1 MTAEDKKAVSIKVP
15 VKPKE
20 AEEKRRK
27 LNSLKI
33 KNEEL
38 NEEEK
43 KKKEEL
49 ELLITRLRDED
60 PEVVNL
66 SITML
71 NKEIIDTSGI
81 LTSSLLALKVLKTH
95 YSTLL
100 EIHEEMKFE
109 ECKRKMS
116 NMISALSTTIGDEN
130 NIVKYVIMGNKNDLV
145 NYGHEY
151 IKNLISKLLVEFK
164 NVKEEESSGSG
175 AAVTPG
181 GAGGPAAATA
191 SLGATSLAATSLAA
205 TSLAA
210 TSLAATSPV
219 TASPVT
225 APPMTASSPAA
236 GAPRGSHMLSHIYE
250 LVNIIV
256 PYCFNHNTE
265 YEAIDLLIEVDK
277 INDIHLYVDEKSCER
292 SILYL
297 LNITHYSSS
306 TEEYYKLMEVILH
319 ILKKHKRH
327 VECLKILLKLNRR
340 DKIKDLLFECGDMI
354 TCKQM
359 ALICSRHSIHL
370 EFTQEEVIRYP
381 HMNLNQLASLSSGE
395 HLSSIFLKLAKDL
408 DVEEPKLPEDIYK
421 THLEEKRNT
430 NVWDS
435 AKQNLSASF
444 VNAFVN
450 AAFCKDKLMTV
461 NSSLWI
467 FKNKD
472 YGLMSATAS
481 MGLLLMWNVDE
492 GLSQID
498 KFQYSSDHHVKAG
511 ALMAFGLA
519 CTNVKS
525 ECDPAFA
532 LLSEHIDAENTM
544 ERIGAIL
551 GFGYA
556 YAGSGKENLL
566 DVLMPPLVDN
576 GCIIECSVFAAV
588 SLGLVFVGS
597 QNREIAEY
605 IIDTVMEREKVNSSL
620 DQPIAKLYA
629 VALGLLF
636 LCAREKCEATLS
648 ALEII
653 KHPIAK
659 YMITTVEGMAFA
671 GSNDVLKVQKML
683 QVLVEKRSDKKVNMD
698 GSAKPT
704 DQPHHPAPGGNAVD
718 GKAPQG
724 ADAKGPLLDGK
735 RANPTLGSSKS
746 AKTGPADGKGST
758 TNAGSGS
765 GGNTPQAE
773 DNLDQCVAILNIALI
788 ALTDDISSEMTTRII
803 DHFLQYSNLNQK
815 KAVPLALALLF
826 TSFPKPNIVDILSKL
841 THDQDAD
848 VALHAIMSLGFVG
861 AGTNNSRI
869 AILLRQLSTFYC
881 KDTNATFVV
890 RLSQGLLYMGKGL
903 LTINPLHSNRSIIN
917 YVALGSLL
925 VTIHACLQLK
935 TTILGKYHYLL
946 YHLVPCIYPRM
957 LVTVNEDLEPLPI
970 SVRVGQAVDVV
981 GQAGKPKTITG
992 FQTHVTPVLLLHTD
1006 RAEIATEEYIPINDT
1021 LEGIVILK
1029 KDPNYVPPAIN

>member
-60 PEVVNL
+60 PDVVNL

-95 YSTLL
+95 YNTLL
-100 EIHEEMKFE
+100 EIHEHMKFE
-109 ECKRKMS
+109 ECKKKMS

-130 NIVKYVIMGNKNDLV
+130 NIVKYIIMGNKNDLV

-151 IKNLISKLLVEFK
+151 IKNLISKLLVEYK
-164 NVKEEESSGSG
+164 NVKEEESSLSGSV
-175 AAVTPG
+175 VTPG
-181 GAGGPAAATA
+181 GAGGAP
-191 SLGATSLAATSLAA
+191 SSS
-205 TSLAA
+205 
-210 TSLAATSPV
+210 SPV
-219 TASPVT
+219 SVSPTVAGSSSSV
-225 APPMTASSPAA
+225 APSGAA
-236 GAPRGSHMLSHIYE
+236 GSTPKGVHMINHIYE

-306 TEEYYKLMEVILH
+306 TEEYYKLMDVILH

-327 VECLKILLKLNRR
+327 VEYLKILLRLNRTE
-340 DKIKDLLFECGDMI
+340 KIKDLLFECGDMI

-370 EFTQEEVIRYP
+370 EFTQEEMLQYP
-381 HMNLNQLASLSSGE
+381 HLDLNQLASLSSGE

-408 DVEEPKLPEDIYK
+408 DVEEPKLPEDVYK
-421 THLEEKRNT
+421 TYLEEKRNT

-435 AKQNLSASF
+435 AKQNLSSSF

-481 MGLLLMWNVDE
+481 MGLLLMWNIDE

-498 KFQYSSDHHVKAG
+498 KFQYSSDQYVKAG
-511 ALMAFGLA
+511 SLMAFGLA

-605 IIDTVMEREKVNSSL
+605 IIDTVMEREKVNNSL

-636 LCAREKCEATLS
+636 LCSREKCEATLS

-659 YMITTVEGMAFA
+659 YMIMTVEGMAFA

-683 QVLVEKRSDKKVNMD
+683 QVLVEKRNDKKVNVD
-698 GSAKPT
+698 VFAKPS
-704 DQPHHPAPGGNAVD
+704 DQQPPHGGSNTVD

-724 ADAKGPLLDGK
+724 AEGKGPVLDGK
-735 RANPTLGSSKS
+735 RTNPTIGGSKS
-746 AKTGPADGKGST
+746 AKGGSGDGKG
-758 TNAGSGS
+758 NANVGSGA
-765 GGNTPQAE
+765 GGNNHPTQVE

-881 KDTNATFVV
+881 KDANATFVV

-917 YVALGSLL
+917 HVALGSLL

-957 LVTVNEDLEPLPI
+957 LVTVTEDLEPLPI

>member
-15 VKPKE
+15 VKD
-20 AEEKRRK
+20 ADDKRRK
-27 LNSLKI
+27 LNNAKI
-33 KNEEL
+33 KKEEL

-49 ELLITRLRDED
+49 ELLITRLKDD
-60 PEVVNL
+60 DINVVNL
-66 SITML
+66 SINLL

-81 LTSSLLALKVLKTH
+81 LTSLLALKVLKTH
-95 YSTLL
+95 YNTLI
-100 EIHEEMKFE
+100 EIHNEMKFE
-109 ECKRKMS
+109 ECKRKLS

-130 NIVKYVIMGNKNDLV
+130 NIVKYVISGNKKDLI

-151 IKNLISKLLVEFK
+151 IKNLITKLLVEYK
-164 NVKEEESSGSG
+164 NIKEEEVSANSN
-175 AAVTPG
+175 
-181 GAGGPAAATA
+181 AATKN
-191 SLGATSLAATSLAA
+191 
-205 TSLAA
+205 
-210 TSLAATSPV
+210 V
-219 TASPVT
+219 TIN
-225 APPMTASSPAA
+225 
-236 GAPRGSHMLSHIYE
+236 HIYE

-256 PYCFNHNTE
+256 PYCFSHNTE

-277 INDIHLYVDEKSCER
+277 INDIYLYVDEKSCDR

-297 LNITHYSSS
+297 LNLTHYSSS
-306 TEEYYKLMEVILH
+306 TEEYYKLMNVILN
-319 ILKKHKRH
+319 ILKKHKKH
-327 VECLKILLKLNRR
+327 IESLKILLRLN
-340 DKIKDLLFECGDMI
+340 KINNIKELIFECGDI
-354 TCKQM
+354 LICKQI
-359 ALICSRHSIHL
+359 ALICARHCVYL
-370 EFTQEEVIRYP
+370 EFTEEEISKYP
-381 HMNLNQLASLSSGE
+381 NLNLAEISNLSSGE

-408 DVEEPKLPEDIYK
+408 DVEEPKLPEDVYK
-421 THLEEKRNT
+421 SHLEEKRNT
-430 NVWDS
+430 SVWDS
-435 AKQNLSASF
+435 AKQNLSSTF

-450 AAFCKDKLMTV
+450 AAFCKDKLMTI
-461 NSSLWI
+461 NSSLWL
-467 FKNKD
+467 FKNKE

-481 MGLLLMWNVDE
+481 MGLLLLWNIDE

-498 KFQYSSDHHVKAG
+498 KFQYSSDQYVKAG

-519 CTNVKS
+519 CTNIKN
-525 ECDPAFA
+525 ECDPAYA
-532 LLSEHIDAENTM
+532 LLSEHIDAQNVM
-544 ERIGAIL
+544 EKIGAIL

-556 YAGSGKENLL
+556 YAGTNRENLL
-566 DVLMPPLVDN
+566 DVLIPPLVDN
-576 GCIIECSVFAAV
+576 GCIIECSVFAAL

-605 IIDTVMEREKVNSSL
+605 IIDTVLEKEKVNNSL
-620 DQPIAKLYA
+620 DSPIAKLYA

-636 LCAREKCEATLS
+636 LCSREKCEATLS

-653 KHPIAK
+653 KHPISK
-659 YMITTVEGMAFA
+659 YMIATVEGMAFA

-683 QVLVEKRSDKKVNMD
+683 HVLVEKRNDKKNNNENKV
-698 GSAKPT
+698 ST
-704 DQPHHPAPGGNAVD
+704 DNKNANVD
-718 GKAPQG
+718 NKKNNSNKNIKNN
-724 ADAKGPLLDGK
+724 DTK
-735 RANPTLGSSKS
+735 NI
-746 AKTGPADGKGST
+746 
-758 TNAGSGS
+758 N
-765 GGNTPQAE
+765 NNNYVE

-803 DHFLQYSNLNQK
+803 DHFLQYSNVNQK

-841 THDQDAD
+841 THDQDPD
-848 VALHAIMSLGFVG
+848 VALHAIISLGFVG

-869 AILLRQLSTFYC
+869 AILLRQLSAFYC
-881 KDTNATFVV
+881 KDTNAIFVV
-890 RLSQGLLYMGKGL
+890 RLAQGLLYMGKGL

-917 YVALGSLL
+917 HVSLGSLL
-925 VTIHACLQLK
+925 ITIHACLQLK
-935 TTILGKYHYLL
+935 STILGKYHYLL

-957 LVTVNEDLEPLPI
+957 LVTVNENLEPLPI

-1029 KDPNYVPPAIN
+1029 KAPNYVPPAVN

>member
-1 MTAEDKKAVSIKVP
+1 MTAEDKKVDNSCARYVSAQRLYPTSSKGKFSTMLIIEREGNRVPVTPHINFPPTCILQAVSIKVP

-20 AEEKRRK
+20 ADEKRRK
-27 LNSLKI
+27 LNNLKI

-49 ELLITRLRDED
+49 ELLITRLRDDD
-60 PEVVNL
+60 PDVVNL

-95 YSTLL
+95 YNTLL
-100 EIHEEMKFE
+100 EIHENMKFE
-109 ECKRKMS
+109 ECKKKMS

-130 NIVKYVIMGNKNDLV
+130 NIVKYIIMGNKRDLV

-164 NVKEEESSGSG
+164 NVKEEESSVSGSV
-175 AAVTPG
+175 VTPG
-181 GAGGPAAATA
+181 GAVA
-191 SLGATSLAATSLAA
+191 SSSPSLAT
-205 TSLAA
+205 
-210 TSLAATSPV
+210 ATSP
-219 TASPVT
+219 TMTGSSI
-225 APPMTASSPAA
+225 PPT
-236 GAPRGSHMLSHIYE
+236 GAPVSTPKGVHMINHIYE

-265 YEAIDLLIEVDK
+265 YEGIDLLIEVDK
-277 INDIHLYVDEKSCER
+277 INDIPLYVDEKSCER

-306 TEEYYKLMEVILH
+306 TEEYYKLMDVILQ
-319 ILKKHKRH
+319 ILKKHKRY
-327 VECLKILLKLNRR
+327 VEYLKILLRVNRIE
-340 DKIKDLLFECGDMI
+340 KIKDLLFECGDML

-359 ALICSRHSIHL
+359 ALICSRHSVHL

-381 HMNLNQLASLSSGE
+381 HMDLNQLSSLSSGE

-435 AKQNLSASF
+435 AKQNLSSSF

-450 AAFCKDKLMTV
+450 AGFCKDKLMTV

-481 MGLLLMWNVDE
+481 MGLLLMWNIDE

-498 KFQYSSDHHVKAG
+498 KFQYSSDQYVKAG
-511 ALMAFGLA
+511 SLMAFGLA
-519 CTNVKS
+519 CTNVRN

-544 ERIGAIL
+544 EKIGAIL

-566 DVLMPPLVDN
+566 DVLIPPLVDN

-605 IIDTVMEREKVNSSL
+605 IIDTVMEREKVNNSL

-636 LCAREKCEATLS
+636 LCSREKCEATLS

-683 QVLVEKRSDKKVNMD
+683 QVLVEKRNEKKVNVD
-698 GSAKPT
+698 GFTKPG
-704 DQPHHPAPGGNAVD
+704 DHPPSHGANAVD
-718 GKAPQG
+718 GKTLQG
-724 ADAKGPLLDGK
+724 AETKGLTLDGK
-735 RANPTLGSSKS
+735 RVNTLGSKS
-746 AKTGPADGKGST
+746 GKSGPPDGKGN

-765 GGNTPQAE
+765 GGNVPQTE

-881 KDTNATFVV
+881 KDANATFVV

-917 YVALGSLL
+917 HVALGSLL

-946 YHLVPCIYPRM
+946 YHLVPSIYPRM

-970 SVRVGQAVDVV
+970 SVRVGQVSSPPLHPFTPITCYQPPVF
-981 GQAGKPKTITG
+981 GQLVIT
-992 FQTHVTPVLLLHTD
+992 PSC
-1006 RAEIATEEYIPINDT
+1006 IPYI
-1021 LEGIVILK
+1021 
-1029 KDPNYVPPAIN
+1029 

>member
-15 VKPKE
+15 VKSKD

-27 LNSLKI
+27 LNNLKM
-33 KNEEL
+33 KNDEL

-49 ELLITRLRDED
+49 ELLITRLKDD
-60 PEVVNL
+60 DANIVNL
-66 SITML
+66 SINML

-95 YSTLL
+95 YYTLI
-100 EIHEEMKFE
+100 EIHSQMKFE
-109 ECKRKMS
+109 ECKKKLS

-130 NIVKYVIMGNKNDLV
+130 NIVKYIIEGNKKDLI

-151 IKNLISKLLVEFK
+151 IKNLITKLLTEYK
-164 NVKEEESSGSG
+164 NVKDEETNGISLGSG
-175 AAVTPG
+175 TGV
-181 GAGGPAAATA
+181 
-191 SLGATSLAATSLAA
+191 
-205 TSLAA
+205 
-210 TSLAATSPV
+210 PV
-219 TASPVT
+219 I
-225 APPMTASSPAA
+225 ASSTTSATTPAITSA
-236 GAPRGSHMLSHIYE
+236 PIARGAAMMNHIHE
-250 LVNIIV
+250 LVNVIV

-265 YEAIDLLIEVDK
+265 YEAIDLLIEVDR
-277 INDIHLYVDEKSCER
+277 INDIYLYVDEKSCER

-297 LNITHYSSS
+297 LNLTHYSSS
-306 TEEYYKLMEVILH
+306 TEEYYKLMEVILL
-319 ILKKHKRH
+319 ILKKHKKH
-327 VECLKILLKLNRR
+327 VECLKILLRLNRR
-340 DKIKDLLFECGDMI
+340 DKIKDLIFECGDMLI
-354 TCKQM
+354 CKQM
-359 ALICSRHSIHL
+359 ALICSRHCIHL
-370 EFTQEEVIRYP
+370 EFTQEEIMKYP
-381 HMNLNQLASLSSGE
+381 SLNLNEISNLSSGE
-395 HLSSIFLKLAKDL
+395 HLSGIFLKLAKDL

-435 AKQNLSASF
+435 AKQNLSSSF

-461 NSSLWI
+461 NSSLWV
-467 FKNKD
+467 FKNKE
-472 YGLMSATAS
+472 YGVMSSTAS
-481 MGLLLMWNVDE
+481 MGLLFMWNVDE

-498 KFQYSSDHHVKAG
+498 KFQYSNDQYVKAG

-519 CTNVKS
+519 CTNIKN
-525 ECDPAFA
+525 ECEPAYA
-532 LLSEHIDAENTM
+532 LLSEHIDAENSL
-544 ERIGAIL
+544 EKIGAIL

-556 YAGSGKENLL
+556 YAGSNKENLL
-566 DVLMPPLVDN
+566 DVLIPPLVDN
-576 GCIIECSVFAAV
+576 GCVIECSVFAAL

-605 IIDTVMEREKVNSSL
+605 IIDTILEREKINNSL

-636 LCAREKCEATLS
+636 LCSREKCEATLS
-648 ALEII
+648 ALEIV
-653 KHPIAK
+653 KHPISK
-659 YMITTVEGMAFA
+659 YIIATVEGMAFA

-683 QVLVEKRSDKKVNMD
+683 QVLVEKRNDKKVGAD
-698 GSAKPT
+698 GIVGGIGGIGGVGSVGNVGGVGSEGSN
-704 DQPHHPAPGGNAVD
+704 APSGNVFNGGGEGNSVIDNKGGTPID
-718 GKAPQG
+718 GK
-724 ADAKGPLLDGK
+724 K
-735 RANPTLGSSKS
+735 ANITGIKS
-746 AKTGPADGKGST
+746 AKGSSDTKGT
-758 TNAGSGS
+758 TNSNGP
-765 GGNTPQAE
+765 GGVNQVE

-788 ALTDDISSEMTTRII
+788 ALTDDISSEMTTRIV
-803 DHFLQYSNLNQK
+803 DHFLQYSNINQK

-826 TSFPKPNIVDILSKL
+826 TSFPKPNIVDVLSKL
-841 THDQDAD
+841 THDQDPD

-869 AILLRQLSTFYC
+869 AILLRQLSAFYC
-881 KDTNATFVV
+881 KDANATFVV

-917 YVALGSLL
+917 HVALGSLL
-925 VTIHACLQLK
+925 VTLHACLQLK
-935 TTILGKYHYLL
+935 STILGKYHYLL

-957 LVTVNEDLEPLPI
+957 LVTVNENLEPLPI

-1006 RAEIATEEYIPINDT
+1006 RAEIATEECKAEQIESSANIPVNDT

-1029 KDPNYVPPAIN
+1029 KDPNYVPPTVN

>member
-1 MTAEDKKAVSIKVP
+1 MTAEDKKAVLIKVP
-15 VKPKE
+15 VKDTD
-20 AEEKRRK
+20 EKRRK
-27 LNSLKI
+27 LNAKI
-33 KNEEL
+33 KKEEL

-49 ELLITRLRDED
+49 ELLITRLKDD
-60 PEVVNL
+60 DINVVNL
-66 SITML
+66 SINLL

-81 LTSSLLALKVLKTH
+81 LTSLLALKVLKTH
-95 YSTLL
+95 YNTLI
-100 EIHEEMKFE
+100 EIHNEMKFE
-109 ECKRKMS
+109 ECKRKLS

-130 NIVKYVIMGNKNDLV
+130 NIVKYVISGNKKDII

-151 IKNLISKLLVEFK
+151 IKNLITKLLAEYK
-164 NVKEEESSGSG
+164 NIKEEE
-175 AAVTPG
+175 ANLNTNATTKNVT
-181 GAGGPAAATA
+181 
-191 SLGATSLAATSLAA
+191 
-205 TSLAA
+205 
-210 TSLAATSPV
+210 V
-219 TASPVT
+219 N
-225 APPMTASSPAA
+225 
-236 GAPRGSHMLSHIYE
+236 HIYE

-256 PYCFNHNTE
+256 PYSFSHNTE

-277 INDIHLYVDEKSCER
+277 INDIYLYVDEKSCDR

-297 LNITHYSSS
+297 SNLTHYSSS
-306 TEEYYKLMEVILH
+306 TEEYYKLMNVILN

-327 VECLKILLKLNRR
+327 IECLKILLRLNKI
-340 DKIKDLLFECGDMI
+340 DKIKELIFECGDI
-354 TCKQM
+354 LICKQI
-359 ALICSRHSIHL
+359 ALICSRHCVYL
-370 EFTQEEVIRYP
+370 EFTEEEKSKYP
-381 HMNLNQLASLSSGE
+381 NLNLTQISNLSSGE

-408 DVEEPKLPEDIYK
+408 DVEEPKLPEDVYK

-430 NVWDS
+430 SVWDS
-435 AKQNLSASF
+435 AKQNLSSTF

-450 AAFCKDKLMTV
+450 AGFCKDKLMTV
-461 NSSLWI
+461 NSSLWL
-467 FKNKD
+467 FKNKE

-481 MGLLLMWNVDE
+481 MGLLLLWNIDE

-498 KFQYSSDHHVKAG
+498 KFQYSSDQYVKSG

-519 CTNVKS
+519 CTNIKN
-525 ECDPAFA
+525 ECDPAYA
-532 LLSEHIDAENTM
+532 LLSEHIDAQNVM
-544 ERIGAIL
+544 EKIGAIL

-556 YAGSGKENLL
+556 YAGTNRENLL
-566 DVLMPPLVDN
+566 DVLIPPLVDN
-576 GCIIECSVFAAV
+576 GCIIECSVFAAL

-605 IIDTVMEREKVNSSL
+605 IIDTVLEKEKINNSL
-620 DQPIAKLYA
+620 DSPIAKLYA

-636 LCAREKCEATLS
+636 LCSREKCEATLS

-653 KHPIAK
+653 KHPISK
-659 YMITTVEGMAFA
+659 YMIATVEGMAFA

-683 QVLVEKRSDKKVNMD
+683 QLLVEKRNDKKINTENKVN
-698 GSAKPT
+698 T
-704 DQPHHPAPGGNAVD
+704 DNKNVNVD
-718 GKAPQG
+718 NKKNNTNKNVKSN
-724 ADAKGPLLDGK
+724 DAK
-735 RANPTLGSSKS
+735 N
-746 AKTGPADGKGST
+746 
-758 TNAGSGS
+758 TNS
-765 GGNTPQAE
+765 NNYVE

-803 DHFLQYSNLNQK
+803 DHFLQYSNVNQK

-841 THDQDAD
+841 THDQDPD
-848 VALHAIMSLGFVG
+848 VALHAIISLGFVG

-869 AILLRQLSTFYC
+869 AILLRQLSAFYC
-881 KDTNATFVV
+881 KDTNAIFVV
-890 RLSQGLLYMGKGL
+890 RLAQGLLYMGKGL

-917 YVALGSLL
+917 YVSLGSLL

-935 TTILGKYHYLL
+935 STILGKYHYLL

-957 LVTVNEDLEPLPI
+957 LVTVNENLEPLPV

-1029 KDPNYVPPAIN
+1029 KDPNYIPPAIN

>member
-20 AEEKRRK
+20 AEDKKRK
-27 LNSLKI
+27 LNSLKM

-49 ELLITRLRDED
+49 ELLITRLRDDD
-60 PEVVNL
+60 PDVVNL

-95 YSTLL
+95 YNTLL
-100 EIHEEMKFE
+100 EIHEHMKFE
-109 ECKRKMS
+109 ECKKKMS

-130 NIVKYVIMGNKNDLV
+130 NIVKYIIMGNKSDLV
-145 NYGHEY
+145 SYGHEY

-164 NVKEEESSGSG
+164 NVKEEESSGSV
-175 AAVTPG
+175 AAVTSG
-181 GAGGPAAATA
+181 SAAGVA
-191 SLGATSLAATSLAA
+191 
-205 TSLAA
+205 
-210 TSLAATSPV
+210 
-219 TASPVT
+219 
-225 APPMTASSPAA
+225 AA
-236 GAPRGSHMLSHIYE
+236 GASSSPSVAGSSGPLAGSPGSMPKGVHMISHIYE

-306 TEEYYKLMEVILH
+306 TEEYYKLMDVILH

-327 VECLKILLKLNRR
+327 VEYLKILLRLNRTE
-340 DKIKDLLFECGDMI
+340 KIKDLLFECGDMM

-370 EFTQEEVIRYP
+370 EFTQEETIRYP
-381 HMNLNQLASLSSGE
+381 HMDLNQLASLSSGE

-421 THLEEKRNT
+421 TYLEEKRNT

-435 AKQNLSASF
+435 AKQNLSSSF

-481 MGLLLMWNVDE
+481 MGLLLLWNIDE

-498 KFQYSSDHHVKAG
+498 KFQYSTDQYVKAG
-511 ALMAFGLA
+511 SLMAFGLA

-556 YAGSGKENLL
+556 YAGSGKESLL
-566 DVLMPPLVDN
+566 DVLMPSLVDN

-605 IIDTVMEREKVNSSL
+605 IIDTVMEREKVPNSL

-636 LCAREKCEATLS
+636 LCSREKCEATLS

-659 YMITTVEGMAFA
+659 YMMTTVEGMSFA

-683 QVLVEKRSDKKVNMD
+683 QLLVEKRNDKKVNMD
-698 GSAKPT
+698 SFSKPS
-704 DQPHHPAPGGNAVD
+704 DSHNPPSHGGNASD
-718 GKAPQG
+718 GKTTLPG
-724 ADAKGPLLDGK
+724 VSEGKGSVSDGK
-735 RANPTLGSSKS
+735 RANNTIGSKS
-746 AKTGPADGKGST
+746 AKGGSADGKG
-758 TNAGSGS
+758 NANGGSGAAS
-765 GGNTPQAE
+765 GTANGAGGTTPQAE

-869 AILLRQLSTFYC
+869 AILLRQLSTFYS

-917 YVALGSLL
+917 HVALGSLL

-1006 RAEIATEEYIPINDT
+1006 RAEIATEEYIPISDT

>member
-49 ELLITRLRDED
+49 ELLISRLRDDD
-60 PEVVNL
+60 PDVVNL

-95 YSTLL
+95 YNTLL
-100 EIHEEMKFE
+100 EIHEHMKFE
-109 ECKRKMS
+109 ECKKKMS

-130 NIVKYVIMGNKNDLV
+130 NIVKYIIMGNKSDLV

-164 NVKEEESSGSG
+164 NVKEEESSVS
-175 AAVTPG
+175 ASVVTPG
-181 GAGGPAAATA
+181 GAAAPSSSSLTA
-191 SLGATSLAATSLAA
+191 VAGSNVPPVGASVST
-205 TSLAA
+205 
-210 TSLAATSPV
+210 PKG
-219 TASPVT
+219 
-225 APPMTASSPAA
+225 M
-236 GAPRGSHMLSHIYE
+236 HMLNHIYE

-277 INDIHLYVDEKSCER
+277 INDIPLYVDEKSCER

-306 TEEYYKLMEVILH
+306 TEEYYKLMDVILH
-319 ILKKHKRH
+319 ILKKHKKH
-327 VECLKILLKLNRR
+327 VEYLKILLQLNRI
-340 DKIKDLLFECGDMI
+340 DKIKDVLFECGDML

-359 ALICSRHSIHL
+359 ALICSRHSVHL

-381 HMNLNQLASLSSGE
+381 HMDLNQLASLSSGE
-395 HLSSIFLKLAKDL
+395 HLSSIFLRLAKDL

-435 AKQNLSASF
+435 AKQNLSSSF

-498 KFQYSSDHHVKAG
+498 KFQYSSDQYVKAG
-511 ALMAFGLA
+511 SLMAFGLA

-605 IIDTVMEREKVNSSL
+605 IIDTVMEREKVNNSL

-636 LCAREKCEATLS
+636 LCSREKCEATLS

-683 QVLVEKRSDKKVNMD
+683 QVLVEKRNEKKVNMD
-698 GSAKPT
+698 GFTKPN
-704 DQPHHPAPGGNAVD
+704 DHNPPHGGNPSD
-718 GKAPQG
+718 GKTPQG
-724 ADAKGPLLDGK
+724 GEAKGPTLDGK
-735 RANPTLGSSKS
+735 RANTLGSKS
-746 AKTGPADGKGST
+746 GKGSPSDGKG
-758 TNAGSGS
+758 NANT
-765 GGNTPQAE
+765 GGNTPQTE

-881 KDTNATFVV
+881 KDANATFVV

-917 YVALGSLL
+917 HVALGSLL

-1006 RAEIATEEYIPINDT
+1006 RAEIATEEYIPVNDT

>member
-15 VKPKE
+15 VKSKE

-27 LNSLKI
+27 LNNLKI

-60 PEVVNL
+60 PDVINL
-66 SITML
+66 SISLL

-95 YSTLL
+95 YNTLL
-100 EIHEEMKFE
+100 EIHEDMKFE
-109 ECKRKMS
+109 ECKKKMS

-130 NIVKYVIMGNKNDLV
+130 NIVKYILMGNKKELI

-151 IKNLISKLLVEFK
+151 IKNLITKLLVEYK
-164 NVKEEESSGSG
+164 NNKDEESS
-175 AAVTPG
+175 
-181 GAGGPAAATA
+181 AT
-191 SLGATSLAATSLAA
+191 GI
-205 TSLAA
+205 
-210 TSLAATSPV
+210 
-219 TASPVT
+219 
-225 APPMTASSPAA
+225 
-236 GAPRGSHMLSHIYE
+236 MLSSVGTSGPFSINTAITSGISTSMTTTGMPKGAHMINQIYE

-277 INDIHLYVDEKSCER
+277 IQDIHQYVDEKSCER

-306 TEEYYKLMEVILH
+306 TEEYYKLMEVILQ

-327 VECLKILLKLNRR
+327 VEYLKILLRLNRR
-340 DKIKDLLFECGDMI
+340 EKIKDLIFECPDMI

-370 EFTQEEVIRYP
+370 EFTQEEIIRYP
-381 HMNLNQLASLSSGE
+381 HLNLNELASLSSGE

-435 AKQNLSASF
+435 AKQNLSSSF

-481 MGLLLMWNVDE
+481 MGLLLMWNIDE

-498 KFQYSSDHHVKAG
+498 KFQYSTDQYVKAG
-511 ALMAFGLA
+511 SLMAFGLA
-519 CTNVKS
+519 CTNVKN
-525 ECDPAFA
+525 ECDPAYA
-532 LLSEHIDAENTM
+532 LLSEHIDAENSL
-544 ERIGAIL
+544 EKIGAIL

-556 YAGSGKENLL
+556 YAGTARENLL
-566 DVLMPPLVDN
+566 DVLIPPLVDN
-576 GCIIECSVFAAV
+576 GCVIECSVFAAV

-605 IIDTVMEREKVNSSL
+605 IIDTVLEREKVNNSL

-636 LCAREKCEATLS
+636 LCSREKCEATLS

-659 YMITTVEGMAFA
+659 YIITTVEGMAFA

-683 QVLVEKRSDKKVNMD
+683 QVLVEKRNDKRVNVD
-698 GSAKPT
+698 SNNKPSA
-704 DQPHHPAPGGNAVD
+704 DLHSGIAID
-718 GKAPQG
+718 GKISGVDSNKCPNDVKSTNEVKSTNDVKGVNDVKSTNEVKSTNDVKG
-724 ADAKGPLLDGK
+724 ANDVKNTNEGNNSNNVG
-735 RANPTLGSSKS
+735 NGSNNNVVS
-746 AKTGPADGKGST
+746 
-758 TNAGSGS
+758 
-765 GGNTPQAE
+765 E

-803 DHFLQYSNLNQK
+803 DHFLQYSNINQK

-848 VALHAIMSLGFVG
+848 VALHAIMALGFVG

-881 KDTNATFVV
+881 KDTNAIFVV

-917 YVALGSLL
+917 HVSLGSLL
-925 VTIHACLQLK
+925 ITVHACLQLK
-935 TTILGKYHYLL
+935 NTILGKYHYLL

-957 LVTVNEDLEPLPI
+957 LVTVNENLEPVPI

-1029 KDPNYVPPAIN
+1029 KDPNYVPPVVN

>member
-15 VKPKE
+15 VKDKD

-27 LNSLKI
+27 LNKVKI

-49 ELLITRLRDED
+49 ELLITRLKDDD
-60 PEVVNL
+60 PNVVNL
-66 SITML
+66 SITLL

-81 LTSSLLALKVLKTH
+81 LTSSLLALKVLKSH
-95 YSTLL
+95 YNSLID
-100 EIHEEMKFE
+100 IHNEMKFE
-109 ECKRKMS
+109 ECKRKLS

-130 NIVKYVIMGNKNDLV
+130 NIVKYIISGNKKDLI

-151 IKNLISKLLVEFK
+151 IKNLITKLLAEYK
-164 NVKEEESSGSG
+164 NLKDEDANG
-175 AAVTPG
+175 AALSS
-181 GAGGPAAATA
+181 TA
-191 SLGATSLAATSLAA
+191 NMTSSANM
-205 TSLAA
+205 
-210 TSLAATSPV
+210 
-219 TASPVT
+219 ASAVN
-225 APPMTASSPAA
+225 MTNSNKVANT
-236 GAPRGSHMLSHIYE
+236 LSQMYE
-250 LVNIIV
+250 LVNIVV

-277 INDIHLYVDEKSCER
+277 INDIYLYVDEKSCER

-297 LNITHYSSS
+297 LNLTHYSSS
-306 TEEYYKLMEVILH
+306 TDEYYKLMEVILL
-319 ILKKHKRH
+319 ILKKHKKY
-327 VECLKILLKLNRR
+327 VEYLKILLRLNRR
-340 DKIKDLLFECGDMI
+340 DKIKEIFFECGD
-354 TCKQM
+354 TLLCKQM
-359 ALICSRHSIHL
+359 ALICSRHCIHL
-370 EFTQEEVIRYP
+370 EFSQEEIIKYSN
-381 HMNLNQLASLSSGE
+381 MNLNEISTLSSGE
-395 HLSSIFLKLAKDL
+395 HLSPIFLKLAKDL

-421 THLEEKRNT
+421 IHLEEKRNT
-430 NVWDS
+430 NAWDS
-435 AKQNLSASF
+435 AKQNLSSTF

-450 AAFCKDKLMTV
+450 ASFCKDKLMTV

-467 FKNKD
+467 FKNKE

-481 MGLLLMWNVDE
+481 MGLLLMWNLDE

-498 KFQYSSDHHVKAG
+498 KFQYSTDQYVKAG
-511 ALMAFGLA
+511 SLMAFGIA
-519 CTNVKS
+519 CTNIKN
-525 ECDPAFA
+525 ECDPAYA
-532 LLSEHIDAENTM
+532 LLSEHIDAENTL
-544 ERIGAIL
+544 EKIGAIL

-556 YAGSGKENLL
+556 YAGSNRENLL
-566 DVLMPPLVDN
+566 DVLIPPLVDN
-576 GCIIECSVFAAV
+576 GCIIDCSVFAAL

-605 IIDTVMEREKVNSSL
+605 IIDTILEREKINNCL
-620 DQPIAKLYA
+620 DQPISKLYA

-636 LCAREKCEATLS
+636 LCSREKCEATLS
-648 ALEII
+648 ALEVI

-659 YMITTVEGMAFA
+659 YMIATVEGMAFA

-683 QVLVEKRSDKKVNMD
+683 QVLVEKRNDKKINGENKAHNNSS
-698 GSAKPT
+698 GSI
-704 DQPHHPAPGGNAVD
+704 D
-718 GKAPQG
+718 GKITNAENKG
-724 ADAKGPLLDGK
+724 ASIDNKKINTGDAGKGVKSSIEGK
-735 RANPTLGSSKS
+735 SATGNNSSSNIGANISGNISGNMNGNISGNMSGNISGNNGMGGSS
-746 AKTGPADGKGST
+746 PV
-758 TNAGSGS
+758 
-765 GGNTPQAE
+765 E

-788 ALTDDISSEMTTRII
+788 ALTDDISSEMTTRIV
-803 DHFLQYSNLNQK
+803 DHFLQYSSINQK

-841 THDQDAD
+841 THDQDPD
-848 VALHAIMSLGFVG
+848 VALHAIISLGFVG

-917 YVALGSLL
+917 PVSLGSLL
-925 VTIHACLQLK
+925 ITIHACLQLK
-935 TTILGKYHYLL
+935 STILGKYHYLL

-957 LVTVNEDLEPLPI
+957 LVTVNENLEPLPI
-970 SVRVGQAVDVV
+970 SVRVGQVKLGKKKNNKYILQLSRAVDVV

-1006 RAEIATEEYIPINDT
+1006 RAEIATEEYIPISDT

-1029 KDPNYVPPAIN
+1029 KDPNYIPPTAN